1 MVGVSAILHLVL
13 AVVLVWGPSWIRPR
27 PSAPAY
33 EVQLVSLPVD
43 EAPKPKPEPAPV
55 RQEPRVPS
63 PPPVKPKPKPIKKPA
78 PPPIEKAKPSP
89 KPSPADIPEAAEES
103 PAHEPSAPTNPDQV
117 AKVTKPAEPGI
128 QLVTPLM
135 EAVAL
140 KYPYYIN
147 ALRRKIDENW
157 SPPGAGFA
165 EAREVLV
172 VFTIL
177 RDGSVRSAE
186 VEQSSGDI
194 FYDQAALRSV
204 LRATPFPPLPE
215 GYAGQ
220 DMIIH
225 FSFFLDPDRMS

>member
-1 MVGVSAILHLVL
+1 V
-13 AVVLVWGPSWIRPR
+13 
-27 PSAPAY
+27 
-33 EVQLVSLPVD
+33 
-43 EAPKPKPEPAPV
+43 
-55 RQEPRVPS
+55 
-63 PPPVKPKPKPIKKPA
+63 PVKPKPKPVKKPA
-78 PPPIEKAKPSP
+78 PPPIEKAKPSL
-89 KPSPADIPEAAEES
+89 KPSPAEIPDEAEDSPELEPTERES
-103 PAHEPSAPTNPDQV
+103 PDQV
-117 AKVTKPAEPGI
+117 AKATEPTEPGI

-147 ALRRKIDENW
+147 ALKRKINENW

-177 RDGSVRSAE
+177 RDGSVHGVE

-194 FYDQAALRSV
+194 FYDQAARRAV

-225 FSFFLDPDRMS
+225 FSFLLDPDRMS

>member
-1 MVGVSAILHLVL
+1 MVGVSAILHLLL

-27 PSAPAY
+27 PFAPAY

-43 EAPKPKPEPAPV
+43 EVPKPKPEPV
-55 RQEPRVPS
+55 RQEPPK
-63 PPPVKPKPKPIKKPA
+63 PPPTPAKPKPKPVKKPA
-78 PPPIEKAKPSP
+78 PPPIEKAKPTP
-89 KPSPADIPEAAEES
+89 KPSPADIPEEAAES
-103 PAHEPSAPTNPDQV
+103 PEREPPAPQKSEPV
-117 AKVTKPAEPGI
+117 AKATEPTEPGI

>member
-1 MVGVSAILHLVL
+1 MMGLSAALHTVFAVG
-13 AVVLVWGPSWIRPR
+13 LVWGPSWITPR
-27 PSAPAY
+27 PIAPAY
-33 EVQLVSLPVD
+33 EVQLVSLPVE
-43 EAPKPKPEPAPV
+43 EAPKPKPEPEPARPAPK
-55 RQEPRVPS
+55 PA
-63 PPPVKPKPKPIKKPA
+63 PPPVKPKASVKKPA
-78 PPPIEKAKPSP
+78 PPPVEKAKPSL
-89 KPSPADIPEAAEES
+89 KPGPAVVPEPAEEATS
-103 PAHEPSAPTNPDQV
+103 EPDEPAAKEPV
-117 AKVTKPAEPGI
+117 AKATEPTEPGI

-140 KYPYYIN
+140 KYPYYMN

-177 RDGSVRSAE
+177 RDGSVSGAE
-186 VEQSSGDI
+186 VEQSSGDM

-215 GYAGQ
+215 GYPGQ
-220 DMIIH
+220 NMKIH